1 MDSDG
6 IVFWAEGVRANGQQ
20 KIEIDVPDE
29 ESRAHAVWR
38 EKARPGEPPAFY
50 RLPLA
55 VANQYLRRA

>member
-1 MDSDG
+1 M
-6 IVFWAEGVRANGQQ
+6 FWAEGVRANGQQ

-29 ESRAHAVWR
+29 EARAHAVWR